1 MYFQHTRCTYGEG
14 VLVETS
20 CYRLLFLSALVL
32 PATTACDSGGN
43 IFALVKVPV
52 RLRAVSFIPNP
63 LMVTAAVAHVEC
75 SGSIAALQISYTAL
89 DVDSASTPRLPVSS
103 CPSDISV
110 LGLVASTS
118 YNTRIVAWGR
128 GGDSASVSGP
138 ALVTDSLPSSLPQV
152 TTEALG
158 NAPVGLTAFTVLR
171 IGSTA
176 GNALIVDSIGR
187 VRWYV
192 TDSNRFMVDLQPQ
205 PNGRLALALGV
216 PDSLSPN
223 PSTPYFDYEYD
234 ELDIPGNLL
243 RRWLTATYSTD
254 PHDFRLTSQRT
265 GVLLGLDYR
274 TMDLSA
280 YGGSSTAQVAGN
292 VLQEV
297 DTAGQ
302 VLFQW
307 NAFDHFSITDV
318 DPSISL
324 TSSFVDWTHGNAI
337 EIDQDGNYL
346 VSFRHFSEITKI
358 HSRTGQVVWR
368 LGGLRNEFQFIR
380 DSLMFSFQHGIR
392 RLANGNYI
400 LFDNGNTHNPP
411 FSRAVE
417 YSLDQ
422 SAKTAT
428 LVWSYRPNPDIFS
441 FALGFAQRLADGNT
455 LTTFGVLGTVHEV
468 TPLGQLA
475 WKLTLPPGDWIYR
488 AYRIRSLYEPYLVD
502 ESPTPTARAR
512 VRDR

>member
-1 MYFQHTRCTYGEG
+1 
-14 VLVETS
+14 
-20 CYRLLFLSALVL
+20 
-32 PATTACDSGGN
+32 
-43 IFALVKVPV
+43 
-52 RLRAVSFIPNP
+52 
-63 LMVTAAVAHVEC
+63 
-75 SGSIAALQISYTAL
+75 
-89 DVDSASTPRLPVSS
+89 
-103 CPSDISV
+103 
-110 LGLVASTS
+110 
-118 YNTRIVAWGR
+118 
-128 GGDSASVSGP
+128 
-138 ALVTDSLPSSLPQV
+138 
-152 TTEALG
+152 
-158 NAPVGLTAFTVLR
+158 
-171 IGSTA
+171 
-176 GNALIVDSIGR
+176 
-187 VRWYV
+187 
-192 TDSNRFMVDLQPQ
+192 MVDLQPQ